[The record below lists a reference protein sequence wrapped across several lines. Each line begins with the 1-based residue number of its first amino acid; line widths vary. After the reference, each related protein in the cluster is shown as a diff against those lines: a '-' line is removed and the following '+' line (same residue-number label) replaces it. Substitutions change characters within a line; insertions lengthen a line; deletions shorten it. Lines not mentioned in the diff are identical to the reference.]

1 MYVCDYGYSSDIYQE
16 ELNKILEG
24 DADMAT
30 TKYGFTKMTV
40 NEFKSWIKQ
49 QGNYKYTG
57 IQIHHTWK
65 PDYSNFYKAD
75 GSHEDELV
83 RQNNTKNYH
92 VKTNGWRILLNTLL
106 YFQTV

>member
-49 QGNYKYTG
+49 QGNYKYT
-57 IQIHHTWK
+57 I
-65 PDYSNFYKAD
+65 P
-75 GSHEDELV
+75 GSLTTV
-83 RQNNTKNYH
+83 ISTKLMGH
-92 VKTNGWRILLNTLL
+92 MKTN
-106 YFQTV
+106 